1 MKQLKFCIVLFV
13 LAGQLFFSS
22 CDNREDYFI
31 SVNKAPS
38 LTLIKNGVTLE
49 GNTLSDSLKIGVPL
63 SLKYIIQDEE
73 KIILQVSQE
82 QSKSTFEVGNELI
95 SFTGST
101 EGQNVFSLSAKDSF
115 GQEAKFSITFTVFR
129 NIAPVALFTVKKI
142 GVSSPYEYE
151 VDASASYDK
160 DARFSG
166 KITEYEYTLANYKFS
181 SPLNKVR
188 YVFGSAGQKQIRVR
202 VKDNN
207 GDWSSQVSQYI
218 VLN

>member
-1 MKQLKFCIVLFV
+1 MKPLKFCIVLFV
-13 LAGQLFFSS
+13 LAGQFFFSS

-31 SVNKAPS
+31 DVNKAPS
-38 LTLIKNGVTLE
+38 LSLIKNGVALE
-49 GNTLSDSLKIGVPL
+49 GDNLLDSLKIGVLL
-63 SLKYIIQDEE
+63 SLQYFIQDEE
-73 KIILQVSQE
+73 KIILQVSQD
-82 QSKSTFEVGNELI
+82 QQKSTFEVGPELI
-95 SFTGST
+95 SFTGTT
-101 EGQNVFSLSAKDSF
+101 EGQNNFSLTAKDSF
-115 GQEAKFSITFTVFR
+115 NEEAKFSITFTVFR
-129 NIAPVALFTVKKI
+129 NIAPVAQFAIKKI

-181 SPLNKVR
+181 TTLNKVR

-202 VKDNN
+202 VKDNS
-207 GDWSSQVSQYI
+207 GDWSIHVSQYV

>member
-1 MKQLKFCIVLFV
+1 MKRLKFCIVLFV
-13 LAGQLFFSS
+13 LAGQFFFSS
-22 CDNREDYFI
+22 CDNREDYFVD
-31 SVNKAPS
+31 VNKAPF

-49 GNTLSDSLKIGVPL
+49 GNALSDSLKIGVTL
-63 SLKYIIQDEE
+63 SLKYFIHDEE

-82 QSKSTFEVGNELI
+82 QPKSTFEVGTELI
-95 SFTGST
+95 SFTGTT
-101 EGQNVFSLSAKDSF
+101 EGQNNFSLSAKDSF
-115 GQEAKFSITFTVFR
+115 NEEAKFSLTFTVFR
-129 NIAPVALFTVKKI
+129 NIAPVAQFAVKKI

-181 SPLNKVR
+181 SPLSKVR

-202 VKDNN
+202 VKDNS
-207 GDWSSQVSQYI
+207 GDWSTQVSQYV

>member
-1 MKQLKFCIVLFV
+1 MKPLKFCIVFFV

-31 SVNKAPS
+31 SVNEAPS
-38 LTLIKNGVTLE
+38 LSLVKNGVALE

-63 SLKYIIQDEE
+63 SLQYFIQDEE
-73 KIILQVSQE
+73 MLILQVSQE
-82 QSKSTFEVGNELI
+82 QPKSTFEVGNELI
-95 SFTGST
+95 SFTGAT
-101 EGQNVFSLSAKDSF
+101 EGQNIFSLSAKDSF
-115 GQEAKFSITFTVFR
+115 KEEAQFSITFTVFR
-129 NIAPVALFTVKKI
+129 NIAPVAQFSVKKI

-181 SPLNKVR
+181 SPLSKVR

-202 VKDNN
+202 VKDNS
-207 GDWSSQVSQYI
+207 GDWSSQVSQYV

>member
-1 MKQLKFCIVLFV
+1 MKQLKFCVVLFV
-13 LAGQLFFSS
+13 LAGQFFFSS

-31 SVNKAPS
+31 DVNKAPTLS
-38 LTLIKNGVTLE
+38 LIKNGVALE
-49 GNTLSDSLKIGVPL
+49 GNTHSDSLKIGVPL
-63 SLKYIIQDEE
+63 SLQYFIQDEE

-82 QSKSTFEVGNELI
+82 QQKSTFEVGTELI
-95 SFTGST
+95 SFTGVT
-101 EGQNVFSLSAKDSF
+101 EGQDLVTLMAKDSF
-115 GQEAKFSITFTVFR
+115 NEEAKFSITFTVFR
-129 NIAPVALFTVKKI
+129 NIAPVAFFTVKKI

-181 SPLNKVR
+181 SPLSKVR

-207 GDWSSQVSQYI
+207 GDWSSQVSQYV

>member
-1 MKQLKFCIVLFV
+1 MKPLKFCFVLFV
-13 LAGQLFFSS
+13 FAGQFFFSS

-31 SVNKAPS
+31 DVNKAPTLS
-38 LTLIKNGVTLE
+38 LFKNGVALE
-49 GNTLSDSLKIGVPL
+49 GNTHSDSLKIGVPL
-63 SLKYIIQDEE
+63 SLQYFIQDEE

-82 QSKSTFEVGNELI
+82 QPKSTFEVGPELI
-95 SFTGST
+95 SFTGAT
-101 EGQNVFSLSAKDSF
+101 EGQNIFSLSAKDSF
-115 GQEAKFSITFTVFR
+115 NEEAKLSLTFTVFR
-129 NIAPVALFTVKKI
+129 NIAPVAQFAVKKI

-181 SPLNKVR
+181 SPLSKVR

-202 VKDNN
+202 VKDNS
-207 GDWSSQVSQYI
+207 GDWSSQVSQYV
-218 VLN
+218 VLI

>member
-1 MKQLKFCIVLFV
+1 MKPLKFRIVLFI
-13 LAGQLFFSS
+13 LAGQFFFSS

-31 SVNKAPS
+31 DVNKSPTLS
-38 LTLIKNGVTLE
+38 LIKNGVTLD
-49 GNTLSDSLKIGVPL
+49 GNSLSDSLKIGVPL

-82 QSKSTFEVGNELI
+82 QSRSTFEVGTELI
-95 SFTGST
+95 RFTGST

-115 GQEAKFSITFTVFR
+115 NEEAKFSITFTVFR
-129 NIAPVALFTVKKI
+129 NIAPIAQFAVKKI

-160 DARFSG
+160 DARFNG

-181 SPLNKVR
+181 SPLSKVR

-202 VKDNN
+202 VKDNT
-207 GDWSSQVSQYI
+207 GDWSTQASEYV

>member
-1 MKQLKFCIVLFV
+1 MKPLRIFIVLV
-13 LAGQLFFSS
+13 LAGQIFFSS

-31 SVNKAPS
+31 DINKAPS
-38 LTLIKNGVTLE
+38 LSLVKNGVTLE

-63 SLKYIIQDEE
+63 SLQYFIQDEE
-73 KIILQVSQE
+73 KILLNVSQE
-82 QSKSTFEVGNELI
+82 QQKSTFEVDPELI
-95 SFTGST
+95 SFTGQA
-101 EGQNVFSLSAKDSF
+101 EGQNIFNLTAKDSF
-115 GQEAKFSITFTVFR
+115 NEEAKFSITFTVFR
-129 NIAPVALFTVKKI
+129 NIAPVAQFTVKKI

-166 KITEYEYTLANYKFS
+166 KITEYEYTLANFKFS
-181 SPLNKVR
+181 SSLSKIR

-202 VKDNN
+202 VKDNS
-207 GDWSSQVSQYI
+207 GDWSNQESQYV

>member
-1 MKQLKFCIVLFV
+1 MKPLKFCLWIYI
-13 LAGQLFFSS
+13 LAGQFFFSS

-31 SVNKAPS
+31 DVNKAPS
-38 LTLIKNGVTLE
+38 LTLTKNGVTLE

-63 SLKYIIQDEE
+63 SLQYFIQDEE
-73 KIILQVSQE
+73 KIILQVTQE
-82 QSKSTFEVGNELI
+82 QVKSTFEVGPELI
-95 SFTGST
+95 SFTGAT
-101 EGQNVFSLSAKDSF
+101 EGQNIFSLSAKDSF
-115 GQEAKFSITFTVFR
+115 NEEAKFSITFTVFR
-129 NIAPVALFTVKKI
+129 NIVPVAQFTVKKI
-142 GVSSPYEYE
+142 GISSPYEYE

-181 SPLNKVR
+181 SPLSRVR

-202 VKDNN
+202 VKDNS
-207 GDWSSQVSQYI
+207 GDWSTQISQYV